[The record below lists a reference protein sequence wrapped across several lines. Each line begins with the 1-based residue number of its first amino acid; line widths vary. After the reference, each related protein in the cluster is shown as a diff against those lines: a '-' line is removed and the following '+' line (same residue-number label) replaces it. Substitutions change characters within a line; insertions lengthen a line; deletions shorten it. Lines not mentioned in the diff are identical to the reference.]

1 MFCPKCGAFNDDSNL
16 WCIKC
21 GWHIAS
27 VDSEVVFENNH
38 NENVQ
43 KNIISEKIKKEK
55 KSKNKAKTAKVKDY
69 LVASIIAAVLGS
81 VAFGIVAV
89 IFSGLTQTELAAGN
103 MQKAAGYSEK
113 ARLFCWISL
122 GIGLVKLVFIIL
134 MIAAILIAGA
144 MPYLILHG

>member
-1 MFCPKCGAFNDDSNL
+1 MNSGLDF
-16 WCIKC
+16 
-21 GWHIAS
+21 
-27 VDSEVVFENNH
+27 
-38 NENVQ
+38 
-43 KNIISEKIKKEK
+43 KEIGYRIQQYRTK
-55 KSKNKAKTAKVKDY
+55 RK
-69 LVASIIAAVLGS
+69 
-81 VAFGIVAV
+81 
-89 IFSGLTQTELAAGN
+89 LTQTELAAGN